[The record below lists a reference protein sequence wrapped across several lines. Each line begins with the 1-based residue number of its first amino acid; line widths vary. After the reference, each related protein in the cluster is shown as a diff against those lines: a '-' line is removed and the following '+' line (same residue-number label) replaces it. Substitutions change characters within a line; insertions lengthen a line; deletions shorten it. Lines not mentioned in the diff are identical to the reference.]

1 MVAYVYWG
9 CGVSAFSLNLQM
21 DEGSMTALQKQ
32 MQRRVS
38 ELGDTPE
45 TAIRVG
51 FIAAMRSMQASTKV
65 APRRRKV
72 RQPSRESNGRG
83 VRSKGNRLFIAEGI
97 DRNNGGV
104 PKNILIWAPN
114 LAIAKLSP
122 KAQIKKWGLAKTS
135 WGWAM
140 QRLFGGQAQ
149 GARGGL
155 AQPSGT
161 LAVTKIIDRAT
172 GYAEA
177 GVNNKLDYIAHALS
191 GGRGPA
197 VSTALSR
204 AAGAMKGRIDQ
215 AVKKATSEA
224 GY

>member
-1 MVAYVYWG
+1 MLEQGLRAMSG
-9 CGVSAFSLNLQM
+9 LQLNMIM
-21 DEGSMTALQKQ
+21 DEGSMALMQKQ
-32 MQRRVS
+32 IQRRMAD
-38 ELGDTPE
+38 LGDTPE

-72 RQPSRESNGRG
+72 RNPSRESGARKLRMEN
-83 VRSKGNRLFIAEGI
+83 NRLFIAEGI
-97 DRNNGGV
+97 DRKNGGV
-104 PKNILIWAPN
+104 PKNILIWAPD
-114 LAIAKLSP
+114 LATAKLSP
-122 KAQIKKWGLAKTS
+122 KATIKKWGLAKSS

-140 QRLFGGQAQ
+140 RDLFGGQAQ
-149 GARGGL
+149 GSRSGIS
-155 AQPSGT
+155 QPAGSV
-161 LAVTKIIDRAT
+161 AVSKIIDRGS

-177 GVNNKLDYIAHALS
+177 TVQNKLDYISHALS

-197 VSTALSR
+197 VSTALAR

-215 AVKKATSEA
+215 AIKKATSEA